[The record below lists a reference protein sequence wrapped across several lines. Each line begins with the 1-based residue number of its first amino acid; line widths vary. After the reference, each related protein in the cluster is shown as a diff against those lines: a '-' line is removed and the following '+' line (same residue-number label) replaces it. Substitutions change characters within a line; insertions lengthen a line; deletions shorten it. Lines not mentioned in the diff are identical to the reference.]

1 MEEKGELTQFT
12 FKLATKVITLAVF
25 VTCYVLVLSIFTS
38 CYLNPE
44 KTVLIATNLYGE
56 ALFEFMIFW
65 LTVPLVVY
73 NLKDIFVSFFS
84 PARTIVINKEKGGEI

>member
-1 MEEKGELTQFT
+1 MTQSI
-12 FKLATKVITLAVF
+12 FKWGAKVITLATF

-44 KTVLIATNLYGE
+44 KTLLIATNLYGE
-56 ALFEFMIFW
+56 ALIELMIFW
-65 LTVPLVVY
+65 STVPLVVY
-73 NLKDIFVSFFS
+73 NLKYLFASFFS